1 MTNPTLE
8 RRVCRIEG
16 VKMSTNHLTFIW
28 ESVTHFQTVI
38 AIGEVNIGTIQ
49 IDGLLLITVV
59 FILVARR

>member
-1 MTNPTLE
+1 
-8 RRVCRIEG
+8 
-16 VKMSTNHLTFIW
+16 MSTNHLTFMW